1 MVTVAPNTTVPAEGT
16 FHGAR
21 LANGK
26 PPNPAGE
33 RVRAVRFDQQVN
45 VIVLNAEGYDPE
57 VTV

>member
-16 FHGAR
+16 VHGAR
-21 LANGK
+21 HANGK

-33 RVRAVRFDQQVN
+33 RTRLVRFDEQVN
-45 VIVLNAEGYDPE
+45 VIVLNAEGYDPG